1 MQILKIGKIFT
12 IRWVASSFQTVKA
25 VWKDYLALA
34 RQFKTATDD
43 TSSRSDTERQ
53 KFRGL
58 HKLLTSTGF
67 LADLATMKDVLR
79 ELKSLSL
86 KLQRRET
93 SLVDASCYIQQT
105 IDVLTAMKISGGKST
120 QKVEEGIA
128 TGMFKDVELSESR
141 PKINRLQFYQSIIDS
156 LKKRLPEPD
165 LVRML
170 KPLDKRFW
178 PEQRSALI
186 LYGENEVPALAK
198 VLGEPAREA
207 IEEFR
212 DYKLENK
219 SPGKALQKLQT
230 VQFPLS
236 HKTDPDSSDH
246 GCLLSPAICILRSI
260 SLNDAMVIPLCKWA
274 TLPLL

>member
-1 MQILKIGKIFT
+1 
-12 IRWVASSFQTVKA
+12 
-25 VWKDYLALA
+25 
-34 RQFKTATDD
+34 
-43 TSSRSDTERQ
+43 
-53 KFRGL
+53 
-58 HKLLTSTGF
+58 
-67 LADLATMKDVLR
+67 MKDVLR

-186 LYGENEVPALAK
+186 LYGRMK
-198 VLGEPAREA
+198 
-207 IEEFR
+207 
-212 DYKLENK
+212 Y
-219 SPGKALQKLQT
+219 SHWQKYWGNR
-230 VQFPLS
+230 P
-236 HKTDPDSSDH
+236 KRP
-246 GCLLSPAICILRSI
+246 LRSFGTT
-260 SLNDAMVIPLCKWA
+260 K
-274 TLPLL
+274 

>member
-1 MQILKIGKIFT
+1 
-12 IRWVASSFQTVKA
+12 
-25 VWKDYLALA
+25 
-34 RQFKTATDD
+34 
-43 TSSRSDTERQ
+43 
-53 KFRGL
+53 
-58 HKLLTSTGF
+58 
-67 LADLATMKDVLR
+67 MKDVLR

-105 IDVLTAMKISGGKST
+105 IDVLTAMKISGAKST

-186 LYGENEVPALAK
+186 LYGENEVRALAK

-230 VQFPLS
+230 ASKTFLPTSAECERGFSAVNSTDTDKRNKLREKSLFSHLFVDINGPPLEQF
-236 HKTDPDSSDH
+236 DPQ
-246 GCLLSPAICILRSI
+246 PFLRSWI
-260 SLNDAMVIPLCKWA
+260 KAGHKPSTSWTLVEYSHWESAGVDSIFSLLKKVASCRGQEQRRGSEV
-274 TLPLL
+274 TLAPGR